1 MLRYKNYNNF
11 HNRIL
16 EKEKVFLINNF
27 GHLNH
32 LKDLFKNSKKY
43 IITKK
48 DDLWIIANK
57 ENFESEIKK
66 DKLTNEVFSKKILL
80 NHIYKPKFIE
90 GSFDESFLGLGW
102 ANHRNNTVTD
112 GKISTLLFD
121 FSNLID
127 GKYEIQFNIT
137 PNILKEDQKIS
148 IKMEDKEYSFNDKTE
163 KDIFFKFD
171 TKNISNLDNFVLN
184 FYNEGLIREFD
195 VLKSPDL
202 KLIGVKLNYLI
213 LKKI

>member
-66 DKLTNEVFSKKILL
+66 DKLTNEVFSKK
-80 NHIYKPKFIE
+80 
-90 GSFDESFLGLGW
+90 
-102 ANHRNNTVTD
+102 
-112 GKISTLLFD
+112 
-121 FSNLID
+121 
-127 GKYEIQFNIT
+127 
-137 PNILKEDQKIS
+137 
-148 IKMEDKEYSFNDKTE
+148 
-163 KDIFFKFD
+163 
-171 TKNISNLDNFVLN
+171 
-184 FYNEGLIREFD
+184 FY
-195 VLKSPDL
+195 
-202 KLIGVKLNYLI
+202 
-213 LKKI
+213 